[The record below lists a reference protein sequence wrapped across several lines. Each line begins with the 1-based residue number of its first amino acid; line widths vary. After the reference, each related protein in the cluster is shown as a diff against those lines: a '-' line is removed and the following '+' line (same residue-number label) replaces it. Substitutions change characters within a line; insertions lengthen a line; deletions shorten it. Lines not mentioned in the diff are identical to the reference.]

1 MKINDLKRNLKDL
14 SKEELIKELT
24 DVDVKKLMGYA
35 LYDLNSGKVKVWI

>member
-1 MKINDLKRNLKDL
+1 L

-24 DVDVKKLMGYA
+24 GVDVKKLMGYA